1 MIRFRDLPN
10 ALFRFQAKNC
20 NTVKSSKKIFWIRRF
35 GKAPLGLVPIQRI
48 LFSYFKIISLLAW
61 KSVIK
66 DFKLFFNNHKL
77 YKYSTYWQ
85 NFHRFLTERYN
96 FLRVIFSQECP
107 NSIENKKHSGNLA
120 LGKFTISYTS

>member
-20 NTVKSSKKIFWIRRF
+20 NTVKSSKKFFLNQKIRKGSSWTSSYSKNPVFIF
-35 GKAPLGLVPIQRI
+35 Q
-48 LFSYFKIISLLAW
+48 IISLLVW

-77 YKYSTYWQ
+77 YKNSTNWQ

-107 NSIENKKHSGNLA
+107 NSIENKKHSRNLA
-120 LGKFTISYTS
+120 LGKFTISYPS